1 MVLSDRQKE
10 NRKAL
15 LVQSAAEDSQPRI
28 YFNRWETIREGNP
41 QMMLDRGESVSLPP
55 LLIMQ
60 GERMANGI
68 LVVAIDLRL
77 ARNRPT
83 RPALQ
88 HACLVRSAQSRCN
101 RNYVRG
107 ANLGNG
113 SPTIEKQRL
122 NAALRHL
129 RYSLQWLRVSPDY
142 SRVTDQ
148 RRADFVPQKVFHPK
162 TGS

>member
-1 MVLSDRQKE
+1 MLRQALTFAHSSFLMVLSDRQKE

-41 QMMLDRGESVSLPP
+41 QMMLDRGASVSLPP

-77 ARNRPT
+77 ARNRLHDPRYNT
-83 RPALQ
+83 LALSE
-88 HACLVRSAQSRCN
+88 AP
-101 RNYVRG
+101 
-107 ANLGNG
+107 NLDA
-113 SPTIEKQRL
+113 T
-122 NAALRHL
+122 
-129 RYSLQWLRVSPDY
+129 
-142 SRVTDQ
+142 VTTFAE
-148 RRADFVPQKVFHPK
+148 RI
-162 TGS
+162 